1 VLIFHAWEMAYTSV
15 SAESQAIVRITDMD
29 EWMQTMKIQKQKGM
43 TLIGFIFVLSF
54 VVFISYIGMKIAPIY
69 MEYYSVV
76 SAMNGVAAERGSARL
91 SPYDLRVR
99 ILNRLYVSYSDDNVK
114 EKDIK
119 LVRNNGVN
127 LRIAYEVRKPVIGN
141 LDVVAKFDKSVR
153 LSD

>member
-1 VLIFHAWEMAYTSV
+1 MV
-15 SAESQAIVRITDMD
+15 
-29 EWMQTMKIQKQKGM
+29 EWMQAMKIHKQNGM

-91 SPYDLRVR
+91 SPYDIRVR

-114 EKDIK
+114 EQNIK
-119 LVRNNGVN
+119 LTRSNGVH